1 MKKLIVTNQPRLL
14 PIQVP
19 NVEVVSSR
27 EYLSNPAYARMN
39 NVRVFNLSN
48 EYRYQSKGYYVSLL
62 AEARGHKVVPNV
74 KNIQDLKVPT
84 ISRVVSDELD
94 GLIQHSLRSIISN
107 EFILSI
113 YFGKNV
119 AKKYNKLSH
128 ELHMLFQA
136 PLMRAKFTKGKKW
149 QLASIRAIPF
159 REVPDA
165 HLEMVQEAA
174 NTYFSRQRY
183 YATPDDKFVYDLAI
197 LVNPNESAPPS
208 NQKAL
213 QNFIETAED
222 LGFSVELI
230 TKDDYHRI
238 GEFDALFIRETTSV
252 NHHTYR
258 FARRAQSEG
267 LVVIDDP
274 DSILRC
280 TNKVYLAELIQN
292 AKLPAPKT
300 MVVHSDNTSEIIST
314 LGLPVVLKLPDAAF
328 SIGVKK
334 AANQAELDQALEEML
349 SQSDLVIAQAYTPT
363 DYDWRI
369 GVLDGKPLYACK
381 YFMAKGHWQIYN
393 WSSESTEEIEGNF
406 QTLPADEAP
415 APILEAA
422 LSICKLIG
430 NGLYGVDIKETEGKP
445 MIIEVND
452 NPSID
457 AGIEDQV
464 LGKELYSTIIK
475 TIRNRL
481 IVKTNPHE

>member
-1 MKKLIVTNQPRLL
+1 MKKLLVTNQPKLL

-19 NVEVVSSR
+19 NVEVISSK
-27 EYLSNPAYARMN
+27 EYLTQPGYAKLS

-62 AEARGHKVVPNV
+62 AEARGHKVIPSV

-84 ISRVVSDELD
+84 IVRVVSDELD
-94 GLIQHSLRSIISN
+94 DLIQRSLKSLTSN

-119 AKKYNKLSH
+119 AEKYNKLSN

-136 PLMRAKFTKGKKW
+136 PLMRARFTKGKKW
-149 QLASIRAIPF
+149 QLTSLRAIPF
-159 REVPDA
+159 REIPET
-165 HLEMVQEAA
+165 HLETLQKAA
-174 NTYFSRQRY
+174 TAYFSRQRY
-183 YATPDDKFVYDLAI
+183 HSSKDDKFIFDLAI
-197 LVNPNESAPPS
+197 LINPEETAPPS
-208 NQKAL
+208 DKKAI
-213 QNFIETAED
+213 QNFVEVAEEQ
-222 LGFSVELI
+222 GFSVELV

-252 NHHTYR
+252 DHHTYR

-267 LVVIDDP
+267 MVVVDDP

-292 AKLPAPKT
+292 AKLPAPPT
-300 MVVHSDNTSEIIST
+300 LIVHSDNRQDIIQT
-314 LGLPVVLKLPDAAF
+314 LGLPVVLKLPDTAF

-334 AANQAELDQALEEML
+334 ASSKEELDVALDQML
-349 SQSDLVIAQAYTPT
+349 NQSDLVIAQAYIPT
-363 DYDWRI
+363 EYDWRI
-369 GVLDGKPLYACK
+369 GIIDGKPLYACK

-393 WSSESTEEIEGNF
+393 WSSEDKEEIEGNF
-406 QTLPADEAP
+406 QTHQLEEIPPAV
-415 APILEAA
+415 LKAA
-422 LSICKLIG
+422 TDVCALIG
-430 NGLYGVDIKETEGKP
+430 TGLYGVDIKEIDGNP

-464 LGKELYSTIIK
+464 LGKTLYSQIIK
-475 TIRNRL
+475 VIRDRL
-481 IVKTNPHE
+481 IAKTISHE